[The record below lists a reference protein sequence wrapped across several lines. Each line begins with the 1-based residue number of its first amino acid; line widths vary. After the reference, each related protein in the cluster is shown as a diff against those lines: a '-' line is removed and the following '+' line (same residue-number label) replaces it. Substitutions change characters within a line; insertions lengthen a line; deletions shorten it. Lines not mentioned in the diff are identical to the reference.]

1 MAETIHRVLDR
12 IETKQAYHHQRLD
25 VENVEIGPND
35 LSLKLLQAVYKNN
48 SLPLTTRMR
57 AALGAIAF
65 ESPKLIATAVMNE
78 GSFAELLDR
87 RLERMKQT
95 ESKTINGEATVSDR
109 TIEPEPVRSPP
120 LPSPLNRVYSSKFRR
135 RI

>member
-1 MAETIHRVLDR
+1 MKMTDDPYAIADPDSTQGL
-12 IETKQAYHHQRLD
+12 RLD
-25 VENVEIGPND
+25 A
-35 LSLKLLQAVYKNN
+35 LSYLQLIYRDPALSTAV
-48 SLPLTTRMR
+48 RMR
-57 AALGAIAF
+57 AAAFAIPY

-87 RLERMKQT
+87 RLERMKQMQLLENNGVSAET
-95 ESKTINGEATVSDR
+95 TIADR

-120 LPSPLNRVYSSKFRR
+120 LPSPLSRVYSNRFRR